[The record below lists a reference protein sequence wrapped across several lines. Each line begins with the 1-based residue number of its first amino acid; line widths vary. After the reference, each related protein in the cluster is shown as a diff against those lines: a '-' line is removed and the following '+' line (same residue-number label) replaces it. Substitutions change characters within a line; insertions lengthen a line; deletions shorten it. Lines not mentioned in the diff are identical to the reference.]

1 MNISELRPF
10 SKKVD
15 LIVKVL
21 EKNESREVTSKI
33 DSSAHSVA
41 EAVVGDASGS
51 VQLTLWDDMIAKV
64 EVGKCYEIK
73 NGYASLFQNTL
84 RMNIGRYGTIEE
96 AQAEIEPNTANNM
109 SEQQHERQSRYGGGG
124 GGGGGYGGGGGRGGG
139 GDRSSYGGGR
149 SRGYGSSNEG
159 SSESDSQEGSDSY

>member
-33 DSSAHSVA
+33 DSSTHSVA

-96 AQAEIEPNTANNM
+96 THAEN
-109 SEQQHERQSRYGGGG
+109 
-124 GGGGGYGGGGGRGGG
+124 
-139 GDRSSYGGGR
+139 
-149 SRGYGSSNEG
+149 
-159 SSESDSQEGSDSY
+159 